1 MRRRNMVA
9 ALAVGAAFAFQL
21 GLWVSATNAQSAVA
35 LTGKVSSG
43 AEPAMEGVVVSAKR
57 DGLTITVSVVTDETG
72 RYTFPANRL
81 LPGRYAISI
90 RATGYDL
97 DAPKAAVVKAGQAVI
112 ADLKLK
118 PTQNPAEQLTNAE
131 WLMSMPGSQE
141 QKAFL
146 TTCTSCHGLERIV
159 RSLHDAEEFLQVF
172 ARMDT
177 YYPGSTPLKPQRLV
191 GERRNDG
198 ANSAMRRE
206 MGNRVTAEWLAS
218 INLSQHETWNYPLS
232 IMPRVSGK
240 STRVII
246 TEYDLPSRIIQPHDV
261 MLDRDGTVWYSDF
274 GQLLLGKMNTKTG
287 RVTQYPI
294 PETKKGFPVGTLNL
308 ELDGEDNPWVGVMY
322 QNAIARFDKKTETFR
337 TFSIPKEWDTDAGQL
352 AHIALRGTPADGK
365 VWIKNNDGNNIYR
378 LDPVSDMFENLGS
391 FKDPRNGRR
400 IGAYGIHSDAQ
411 NNLYLLDFSAGNIV
425 RIDAGT
431 KNPTVYMTPTPN
443 SRPRRGRVD
452 AKGRL
457 WFAEYQGNAIGMF
470 DPRTEKFSEWK
481 VPTPW
486 SSPYD
491 AAAGLND
498 EAWTAGMSSD
508 RVVRLDIKTGEVTE
522 YPLPRP
528 TNIRRVHI
536 DDAKSP
542 GTLWIGSN
550 HGASIVKVEPLD

>member
-1 MRRRNMVA
+1 MRGRNTLTTLA
-9 ALAVGAAFAFQL
+9 AGAAFAFQL
-21 GLWVSATNAQSAVA
+21 GFGVGATNAQSTVA

-43 AEPAMEGVVVSAKR
+43 AEPTMEGVVVSAKR
-57 DGLTITVSVVTDETG
+57 DLSTITVSVVTDETG

-81 LPGRYAISI
+81 SLGRYTISI

-97 DAPKAAVVKAGQAVI
+97 DAPNVAVVEAGHAAI

-118 PTQNPAEQLTNAE
+118 PTRNLAAQLTNAE
-131 WLMSMPGSQE
+131 WLMSIPGSQE

-146 TTCTSCHGLERIV
+146 TTCTNCHSLERIV
-159 RSLHDAEEFLQVF
+159 QSVHDADEFLQVF
-172 ARMDT
+172 ARMDS

-191 GERRNDG
+191 GDKRNDG
-198 ANSAMRRE
+198 ANGAMRRA
-206 MGNRVTAEWLAS
+206 MGNRITAEWLAN
-218 INLSQHETWNYPLS
+218 INRSQHESWNYPLS

-240 STRVII
+240 STHVII
-246 TEYDLPSRIIQPHDV
+246 TEYDLPNNVIQPHDV
-261 MLDRDGTVWYSDF
+261 VLDREGAVWYSDF
-274 GQLLLGKMNTKTG
+274 GQLLLGKMDPKTG
-287 RVTQYPI
+287 RVIQYPI

-308 ELDGEDNPWVGVMY
+308 ELDGEDNPWVGMMF
-322 QNAIARFDKKTETFR
+322 QNAIARFDRKTETLR

-352 AHIALRGTPADGK
+352 AHIALQGTPADGK
-365 VWIKNNDGNNIYR
+365 VWIKNNDGNDIYR
-378 LDPVSDMFENLGS
+378 LDPVSDIFENLGS

-425 RIDAGT
+425 RINAAT
-431 KNPTVYMTPTPN
+431 KIPTVYMTPTPN

-452 AKGRL
+452 AEGRL

-491 AAAGLND
+491 AAAGGNG

-508 RVVRLDIKTGEVTE
+508 RVVRLDIKTGEITE
-522 YPLPRP
+522 YPLPRS
-528 TNIRRVHI
+528 TNVRRVHI
-536 DDAKSP
+536 NDGKSP